1 MHGEYKVPGG
11 KLVVVDVDVADGV
24 LRDARV
30 AGDFF
35 LEPDE
40 ALDAV
45 NRALEGAPADT
56 DAAGLAARIEA
67 ALPEGTVMY
76 GLTAE
81 GVGIAVRRA
90 LAHATDW
97 TDYDWQ
103 LVHEGPQPPALH
115 MALDE
120 VLTAEVA
127 AMACADW
134 PDGGQREDR
143 ATAVPTVGED
153 RWDGPGW
160 YSRWRSQHDGDPRPV
175 ASGSPSASA
184 SPSKDARRHHDGKP
198 SRKPT
203 KKATEAGAAPSTSTA
218 APKPTTASPKPST
231 AAPEPSTAASAPST
245 TAPRPTTPAPK
256 PTTASPKPTATA
268 SGAVARVVELV
279 NAERAEAGCSPV
291 TANST
296 LNTAAQRHS
305 EDMASTGTMSHTGS
319 DGSDPGQR
327 ITRAGYTWSTYG
339 ENVAYGDL
347 HAGAGD
353 AGLDDQPRSQGEHPQ
368 LLLQGDRRRPVRHLL
383 DAGLRHRPLRS
394 PTGTAAG
401 AHTRRR
407 PAVSATYT
415 TSEAARPTA
424 QP

>member
-24 LRDARV
+24 LREARV

-56 DAAGLAARIEA
+56 DAAGLATRIEA

-127 AMACADW
+127 AGRR
-134 PDGGQREDR
+134 P
-143 ATAVPTVGED
+143 PTLRVWE
-153 RWDGPGW
+153 W
-160 YSRWRSQHDGDPRPV
+160 
-175 ASGSPSASA
+175 A
-184 SPSKDARRHHDGKP
+184 SPAVIIGSFQSLRNEVDPESARRHGVDVVRRISGGGAMFVEPGNTITYSLSVPEALVQGLSFQDSYAYLDDWVLGALGDMGIKAWYQPLNDIATDQGKI
-198 SRKPT
+198 
-203 KKATEAGAAPSTSTA
+203 AGAAQKRIVGPDG
-218 APKPTTASPKPST
+218 APGAVLHHVTMAYDIDADKMLEVLRIGKEKLSDKGTKSAKKRVDPLRRQTGLPREAVIGRMVDSFRARYGLTQGKVTDEELARAQELARTKFT
-231 AAPEPSTAASAPST
+231 APEW
-245 TAPRPTTPAPK
+245 
-256 PTTASPKPTATA
+256 
-268 SGAVARVVELV
+268 VARV
-279 NAERAEAGCSPV
+279 P
-291 TANST
+291 
-296 LNTAAQRHS
+296 
-305 EDMASTGTMSHTGS
+305 
-319 DGSDPGQR
+319 
-327 ITRAGYTWSTYG
+327 
-339 ENVAYGDL
+339 
-347 HAGAGD
+347 
-353 AGLDDQPRSQGEHPQ
+353 
-368 LLLQGDRRRPVRHLL
+368 
-383 DAGLRHRPLRS
+383 
-394 PTGTAAG
+394 
-401 AHTRRR
+401 
-407 PAVSATYT
+407 
-415 TSEAARPTA
+415 
-424 QP
+424 